1 MKTNDK
7 VVEQFRRMADML
19 VPFAAGLSSEN
30 EYDAAAGRRMADP
43 RARQWHGMFTVAAAL
58 LERQSCSINESQLLY
73 LQRTFVGGLG
83 SFQDFRL
90 DGAIEVNTEF
100 DLQRDVLL
108 DLLADCHSETAQSS
122 KESA

>member
-7 VVEQFRRMADML
+7 VVEQFRRIAEML

-30 EYDAAAGRRMADP
+30 EYDTAGGRRMA
-43 RARQWHGMFTVAAAL
+43 ARQWHGMFTVAASL
-58 LERQSCSINESQLLY
+58 LERQSCSLNESQLLY
-73 LQRTFVGGLG
+73 LQRTFVGGVG

-90 DGAIEVNTEF
+90 DGAIEMNREF

-108 DLLADCHSETAQSS
+108 DLLADCHSETAQAS